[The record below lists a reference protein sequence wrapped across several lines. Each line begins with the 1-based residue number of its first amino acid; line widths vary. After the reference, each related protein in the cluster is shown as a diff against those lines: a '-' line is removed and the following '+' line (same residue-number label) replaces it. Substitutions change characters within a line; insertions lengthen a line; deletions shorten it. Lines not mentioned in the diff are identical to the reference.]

1 MAKNSRKF
9 KLFSLIVI
17 SALLGTA
24 LAGCGGSANKNAGDS
39 AENQGNSSA
48 VSEGK
53 TITWL
58 TARPENGAIIQ
69 TVRELADRYAEDHPG
84 FKLDIQVTAD
94 RPSYLTKLR
103 TLVASGEV
111 PEFIDTDAD
120 PYAQELAEAGM
131 LVDMKQFL
139 DEQGLYDQ
147 FYEPALKYQELP
159 DGSLYLLPL
168 EYHLEMT
175 WYNKKIFADN
185 NLSVPKTIDDMLT
198 VSKALKDKGITP
210 IAVDGVDVWPVLRYA
225 AMIPFRATGNE
236 FARNLSQGKAKMTDE
251 VGMQAANFVSDIGQY
266 FQQGFA
272 TTDYTTALNM
282 FLNGEAA
289 MYRMGTW
296 EIPSFVDENLPD
308 NMKGNVDYF
317 YLPTMEGAKTPD
329 NEFFGNSGIG
339 LAATADKFE
348 GTAKD
353 FLSFV
358 LNNYSDVYVAKQQ
371 MSPLKF
377 TIEDESKFSELF
389 LRIKQDMDNYG
400 SEFAKPWDTL
410 LDANTNSVMSDLIM
424 KLAMGG
430 MTPEE
435 FAKQVDDTVAQN
447 ASN

>member
-1 MAKNSRKF
+1 MTRSRKISSV
-9 KLFSLIVI
+9 LSLIVI
-17 SALLGTA
+17 SVLLATT
-24 LAGCGGSANKNAGDS
+24 LAGCGGSANQNAGGDKQTQ
-39 AENQGNSSA
+39 ENSS
-48 VSEGK
+48 EK

-69 TVRELADRYAEDHPG
+69 TVRELADRYAKDHPG

-103 TLVASGEV
+103 TLIASGDV

-120 PYAQELAEAGM
+120 PYAQELADAGM

-139 DEQGLYDQ
+139 QEQGLYDQ

-159 DGSLYLLPL
+159 DGRLFLLPL

-175 WYNKKIFADN
+175 WYNKKIFTEN
-185 NLSVPKTIDDMLT
+185 NLAVPKTIDDLLT
-198 VSKALKDKGITP
+198 VSKTLKDKGITP

-236 FARNLSQGKAKMTDE
+236 FARNLSQGKTKMTDE
-251 VGMQAANFVSDIGQY
+251 VGMKAANFVSEIGQY
-266 FQQGFA
+266 FQKGFA
-272 TTDYTTALNM
+272 TTDYTTAKNM

-289 MYRMGTW
+289 MYTMGTW

-317 YLPTMEGAKTPD
+317 YLPTIADAKTPN
-329 NEFFGNSGIG
+329 NEYFGNSGIG
-339 LAATADKFE
+339 LAAMASKFD

-353 FLSFV
+353 FLSYV
-358 LNNYSDVYVAKQQ
+358 LKNYSDVYVAKQQ
-371 MSPLKF
+371 MSPMKF
-377 TIEDESKFSELF
+377 KIDDESKFSKLF
-389 LRIKQDMDNYG
+389 LRIKKDTDNYG

-424 KLAMGG
+424 KLSMGA

-435 FAKQVDDTVAQN
+435 FAKQIDDTIAQN

>member
-1 MAKNSRKF
+1 MTTKKRKITTV
-9 KLFSLIVI
+9 LSLIAIFSLV
-17 SALLGTA
+17 ATA
-24 LAGCGGSANKNAGDS
+24 LAGCGGSENNSAGTNGD
-39 AENQGNSSA
+39 
-48 VSEGK
+48 K

-69 TVRELADRYAEDHPG
+69 TVRELADRYSEDHPG

-103 TLVASGEV
+103 TLVASGEL
-111 PEFIDTDAD
+111 PDFIDTDAD
-120 PYAQELAEAGM
+120 PYAQELADAGM

-139 DEQGLYDQ
+139 EEQGLYDQ

-175 WYNKKIFADN
+175 WYNKKIFEEN
-185 NLSVPKTIDDMLT
+185 NLTVPKTIDDMLT
-198 VSKALKDKGITP
+198 ISKALKDKGITP

-225 AMIPFRATGNE
+225 AMIPFRTTGNE
-236 FARNLSQGKAKMTDE
+236 FARNLSQGKAKMADD
-251 VGMQAANFVSDIGQY
+251 VGMQTANFVSEIGQY
-266 FQQGFA
+266 FQKGFA
-272 TTDYTTALNM
+272 STDYTTAKNM

-296 EIPSFVDENLPD
+296 EIPAFVDENLPEQL
-308 NMKGNVDYF
+308 KGQVDYF
-317 YLPTMEGAKTPD
+317 YLPTINNAKTLN

-339 LAATADKFE
+339 LAATTSNFDE
-348 GTAKD
+348 TTKD
-353 FLSFV
+353 FLSYV

-377 TIEDESKFSELF
+377 TIEDESKYSELF
-389 LRIKQDMDNYG
+389 LRIKKDMDNYG

-410 LDANTNSVMSDLIM
+410 LDADTNSVMSDLII
-424 KLAMGG
+424 KLAMGTI
-430 MTPEE
+430 TPED
-435 FAKQVDDTVAQN
+435 FSKQIDDAIAQN
-447 ASN
+447 AGN

>member
-1 MAKNSRKF
+1 MSTVLSLIAI
-9 KLFSLIVI
+9 FSLV
-17 SALLGTA
+17 ATA
-24 LAGCGGSANKNAGDS
+24 LAGCGGSENKSAGTNEDH
-39 AENQGNSSA
+39 
-48 VSEGK
+48 

-69 TVRELADRYAEDHPG
+69 TVRELADRYSEDHPK

-103 TLVASGEV
+103 TLVASGEL
-111 PEFIDTDAD
+111 PDFIDTDAD
-120 PYAQELAEAGM
+120 PYAQELADAGM
-131 LVDMKQFL
+131 LVDMKKFL
-139 DEQGLYDQ
+139 EEQGLYDQ

-175 WYNKKIFADN
+175 WYNKKIFEEN

-198 VSKALKDKGITP
+198 ISKTLKNKGITP

-225 AMIPFRATGNE
+225 AMIPFRTTGNE
-236 FARNLSQGKAKMTDE
+236 FARNLSQGKAKMADD
-251 VGMQAANFVSDIGQY
+251 VGMQTAKFVSEIGQY
-266 FQQGFA
+266 FQKGFA
-272 TTDYTTALNM
+272 STDYTTAKNM

-296 EIPSFVDENLPD
+296 EIPSFVDENLPEQL
-308 NMKGNVDYF
+308 KGQVDYF
-317 YLPTMEGAKTPD
+317 YLPTINNTKTPD

-339 LAATADKFE
+339 LAATTNNFDE
-348 GTAKD
+348 STKD
-353 FLSFV
+353 FLSYV
-358 LNNYSDVYVAKQQ
+358 LKNYSDVYVAKQQ

-377 TIEDESKFSELF
+377 TIEDESKYSELF
-389 LRIKQDMDNYG
+389 LRIKKDMDNYG

-410 LDANTNSVMSDLIM
+410 LDADTNSVMSDLII
-424 KLAMGG
+424 KLAMGTI
-430 MTPEE
+430 TPED
-435 FAKQVDDTVAQN
+435 FAKQIDDAIAQN

>member
-1 MAKNSRKF
+1 MAKKRKVA
-9 KLFSLIVI
+9 KIVSLLAILT
-17 SALLGTA
+17 LLATA
-24 LAGCGGSANKNAGDS
+24 LAGCGGSGNKNAGGDMQKQ
-39 AENQGNSSA
+39 ENSSA
-48 VSEGK
+48 GNAGK

-69 TVRELADRYAEDHPG
+69 TVQELADRYAKDHPG

-103 TLVASGEV
+103 TLIASGEV

-120 PYAQELAEAGM
+120 PYAQELADAGM

-139 DEQGLYDQ
+139 EEQGLYDQ

-159 DGSLYLLPL
+159 DGRLYLLPL

-175 WYNKKIFADN
+175 WYNKKIFAEN
-185 NLSVPKTIDDMLT
+185 NLAVPKTIDDMLT

-236 FARNLSQGKAKMTDE
+236 FARNLSQGKAKMSDE
-251 VGMQAANFVSDIGQY
+251 VGMQSANFVANIGQY

-272 TTDYTTALNM
+272 TTDYTTAKNM

-317 YLPTMEGAKTPD
+317 YLPTIAGAKTPD

-339 LAATADKFE
+339 LAATVSKFD

-353 FLSFV
+353 FLSYV
-358 LNNYSDVYVAKQQ
+358 LKNYSDVYVAKQQ

-377 TIEDESKFSELF
+377 TIKDESKFSELF
-389 LRIKQDMDNYG
+389 LRIKKDMDNYG
-400 SEFAKPWDTL
+400 AEFAKPWDTL

-424 KLAMGG
+424 KLAMGA

-435 FAKQVDDTVAQN
+435 FAKQVDDTIAQN

>member
-1 MAKNSRKF
+1 MTSNRKRKISNF
-9 KLFSLIVI
+9 LSLIII
-17 SALLGTA
+17 SAMLATA
-24 LAGCGGSANKNAGDS
+24 LAGCGGSANKKTGEDAQK
-39 AENQGNSSA
+39 QGNSS
-48 VSEGK
+48 GK

-69 TVRELADRYAEDHPG
+69 TVRELADRYAKDHPG

-103 TLVASGEV
+103 TLIASGDV

-120 PYAQELAEAGM
+120 PYAQELADAGM

-139 DEQGLYDQ
+139 QEQGLYDQ

-159 DGSLYLLPL
+159 DGRLFLLPL

-175 WYNKKIFADN
+175 WYNKKIFAEN
-185 NLSVPKTIDDMLT
+185 NLTVPKTIDEMLT

-225 AMIPFRATGNE
+225 AMIPFRATGND

-251 VGMQAANFVSDIGQY
+251 VGMKAANFVSEIGQY
-266 FQQGFA
+266 FQKGFA
-272 TTDYTTALNM
+272 TTDYTTAKNM

-289 MYRMGTW
+289 MYTMGTW

-317 YLPTMEGAKTPD
+317 YLPTIADAKTPN
-329 NEFFGNSGIG
+329 NEYFGNSGIG
-339 LAATADKFE
+339 LAAMASKFD

-353 FLSFV
+353 FLSYV
-358 LNNYSDVYVAKQQ
+358 LKNYSDVYVAKQQ

-377 TIEDESKFSELF
+377 TIKDESKFSKLF
-389 LRIKQDMDNYG
+389 LKIKKDMDNYG

-424 KLAMGG
+424 KLSMGA

-435 FAKQVDDTVAQN
+435 FAKQVDDTIAQN

>member
-1 MAKNSRKF
+1 MTTKKRKMS
-9 KLFSLIVI
+9 KVLSLIAIFSLV
-17 SALLGTA
+17 ATA
-24 LAGCGGSANKNAGDS
+24 LAGCGGSENNSTGTKGD
-39 AENQGNSSA
+39 N
-48 VSEGK
+48 

-69 TVRELADRYAEDHPG
+69 TVRELADRYSKDHPE

-103 TLVASGEV
+103 TLVASGEL
-111 PEFIDTDAD
+111 PDFIDTDAD
-120 PYAQELAEAGM
+120 PYAQELADAGM

-139 DEQGLYDQ
+139 EEQGLYDQ

-175 WYNKKIFADN
+175 WYNKKIFEEN
-185 NLSVPKTIDDMLT
+185 NLTVPKTIDDMLT
-198 VSKALKDKGITP
+198 ISKTLKDKGITP

-225 AMIPFRATGNE
+225 AMIPFRTTGNE
-236 FARNLSQGKAKMTDE
+236 FARNLSQGKVKMADD
-251 VGMQAANFVSDIGQY
+251 VGMQAANFVSEIGQY
-266 FQQGFA
+266 FQKGFA
-272 TTDYTTALNM
+272 STDYTTAKNM

-296 EIPSFVDENLPD
+296 EIPSFVDENLPEQL
-308 NMKGNVDYF
+308 KGQVDYF
-317 YLPTMEGAKTPD
+317 YLPTINNAKTPD

-339 LAATADKFE
+339 LAATTNNFDE
-348 GTAKD
+348 TTKD
-353 FLSFV
+353 FLSYV
-358 LNNYSDVYVAKQQ
+358 LKNYSDVYVAKQQ

-377 TIEDESKFSELF
+377 TIEDESKYSELF
-389 LRIKQDMDNYG
+389 LRIKKDMDHYG

-410 LDANTNSVMSDLIM
+410 LDADTNSVMSDLII
-424 KLAMGG
+424 KLAMGT
-430 MTPEE
+430 MTPED
-435 FAKQVDDTVAQN
+435 FAKQIDDAIAQN

>member
-1 MAKNSRKF
+1 MARSRKML
-9 KLFSLIVI
+9 KVFSLIVI
-17 SALLGTA
+17 SGLLATA
-24 LAGCGGSANKNAGDS
+24 LAGCGGSAGKNVGADS
-39 AENQGNSSA
+39 QKQGNT
-48 VSEGK
+48 SEGNESQ

-69 TVRELADRYAEDHPG
+69 TVRELADRYAQDHPG

-175 WYNKKIFADN
+175 WYNKKIFAEN
-185 NLSVPKTIDDMLT
+185 NLTVPKTIDDMLT
-198 VSKALKDKGITP
+198 VSRTLKDKGITP

-251 VGMQAANFVSDIGQY
+251 VGMKSANFVSEIGQY

-272 TTDYTTALNM
+272 TTDYTTAKNM
-282 FLNGEAA
+282 FLSGEAA

-317 YLPTMEGAKTPD
+317 YLPTMANAKTPD
-329 NEFFGNSGIG
+329 NEYFGNSGIG
-339 LAATADKFE
+339 LAATASKFE

-353 FLSFV
+353 FLSYV
-358 LNNYSDVYVAKQQ
+358 LKNYSDVYVAKQQ

-389 LRIKQDMDNYG
+389 LRIKKDMDNYG

-424 KLAMGG
+424 KLTMGA

-435 FAKQVDDTVAQN
+435 FAKQVDDAIAQN
-447 ASN
+447 VGN

>member
-1 MAKNSRKF
+1 MTTKKRKITTV
-9 KLFSLIVI
+9 LSLIAIFSLV
-17 SALLGTA
+17 ATA
-24 LAGCGGSANKNAGDS
+24 LAGCGGSENNSAGTNGD
-39 AENQGNSSA
+39 
-48 VSEGK
+48 K

-69 TVRELADRYAEDHPG
+69 TVRELADRYSEDHPE

-103 TLVASGEV
+103 TLVASGEL
-111 PEFIDTDAD
+111 PDFIDTDAD
-120 PYAQELAEAGM
+120 PYAQELADAGM

-139 DEQGLYDQ
+139 EEQGLYDQ

-175 WYNKKIFADN
+175 WYNKKIFEEN
-185 NLSVPKTIDDMLT
+185 NLTVPKTIDDMLT
-198 VSKALKDKGITP
+198 ISKALKDKGITP

-225 AMIPFRATGNE
+225 AMIPFRTTGNE
-236 FARNLSQGKAKMTDE
+236 FARNLSQGRAKMADD
-251 VGMQAANFVSDIGQY
+251 VGMQTANFVSDIGQY
-266 FQQGFA
+266 FQKGFA
-272 TTDYTTALNM
+272 STDYTTAKNM

-296 EIPSFVDENLPD
+296 EIPAFVDENLPEQL
-308 NMKGNVDYF
+308 KGQVDYF
-317 YLPTMEGAKTPD
+317 YLPTINNAKTLN

-339 LAATADKFE
+339 LAATTNNFDE
-348 GTAKD
+348 TTKD
-353 FLSFV
+353 FLSYV

-377 TIEDESKFSELF
+377 TIEDESKYSELF
-389 LRIKQDMDNYG
+389 LRIKKDMDNYG

-410 LDANTNSVMSDLIM
+410 LDADTNSVMSDLII
-424 KLAMGG
+424 KLAMG
-430 MTPEE
+430 TISPED
-435 FAKQVDDTVAQN
+435 FAKQIDDAIAQN

>member
-1 MAKNSRKF
+1 MTTKKRKITTV
-9 KLFSLIVI
+9 LSLIAIFSLV
-17 SALLGTA
+17 ATA
-24 LAGCGGSANKNAGDS
+24 LAGCGGSENNSAGTNGD
-39 AENQGNSSA
+39 
-48 VSEGK
+48 K

-69 TVRELADRYAEDHPG
+69 TVRELADRYSEDHPE

-103 TLVASGEV
+103 TLVASGEL
-111 PEFIDTDAD
+111 PDFIDTDAD
-120 PYAQELAEAGM
+120 PYAQELADAGM

-139 DEQGLYDQ
+139 EEQGLYDQ

-175 WYNKKIFADN
+175 WYNKKIFEEN
-185 NLSVPKTIDDMLT
+185 NLTVPKTIDDMLT
-198 VSKALKDKGITP
+198 ISKALKDKGITP

-225 AMIPFRATGNE
+225 AMIPFRTTGNE
-236 FARNLSQGKAKMTDE
+236 FARNLSQGKAKMADD
-251 VGMQAANFVSDIGQY
+251 VGMQTANFVSDIGQY
-266 FQQGFA
+266 FQKGFA
-272 TTDYTTALNM
+272 STDYTTAKNM

-289 MYRMGTW
+289 MYCMGTW
-296 EIPSFVDENLPD
+296 EIPAFVDENLPEQL
-308 NMKGNVDYF
+308 KGQVDYF
-317 YLPTMEGAKTPD
+317 YLPTINNAKTLN

-339 LAATADKFE
+339 LAATTNNFDE
-348 GTAKD
+348 TTKD
-353 FLSFV
+353 FLSYV

-377 TIEDESKFSELF
+377 TIEDESKYSELF
-389 LRIKQDMDNYG
+389 LRIKKDMDNYG

-410 LDANTNSVMSDLIM
+410 LDADTNSVMSDLII
-424 KLAMGG
+424 KLAMG
-430 MTPEE
+430 TISPED
-435 FAKQVDDTVAQN
+435 FAKQIDDAIAQN

>member
-1 MAKNSRKF
+1 MAKKRNIF
-9 KLFSLIVI
+9 KAFSLIAI
-17 SALLGTA
+17 SALLATA
-24 LAGCGGSANKNAGDS
+24 LAGCGGAADKNAES
-39 AENQGNSSA
+39 ATPKEGGENNGT
-48 VSEGK
+48 

-84 FKLDIQVTAD
+84 FELDIQVTAD

-103 TLVASGEV
+103 TLIASGEV

-120 PYAQELAEAGM
+120 PYAQELANAGM

-175 WYNKKIFADN
+175 WFNKKIFEEN
-185 NLSVPKTIDDMLT
+185 NLSVPKTIDDLLT

-210 IAVDGVDVWPVLRYA
+210 IAVDGVDIWPVLRYA

-236 FARNLSQGKAKMTDE
+236 FARNLSQGKAKVTDE
-251 VGMQAANFVSDIGQY
+251 VGMEAANFVSNIGQY
-266 FQQGFA
+266 FQKGFA

-289 MYRMGTW
+289 MYNMGTW
-296 EIPSFVDENLPD
+296 EISSFLEENLPE

-317 YLPTMEGAKTPD
+317 YLPTIPNASTPD

-339 LAATADKFE
+339 LAATADKFD
-348 GTAKD
+348 GAAKD
-353 FLSFV
+353 FLSYV
-358 LNNYSDVYVAKQQ
+358 LKNYSDVYVAKQQ

-389 LRIKQDMDNYG
+389 LRIKKDMDNYG

-410 LDANTNSVMSDLIM
+410 LDANSNSIMSDLIM
-424 KLAMGG
+424 KLAMGVIS
-430 MTPEE
+430 PEE
-435 FAKQVDDTVAQN
+435 FAKQVDDTIAQN
-447 ASN
+447 VSN

>member
-1 MAKNSRKF
+1 MASNRKMF
-9 KLFSLIVI
+9 KLLSLFVI
-17 SALLGTA
+17 SALFATA
-24 LAGCGGSANKNAGDS
+24 LAGCGGSANKNAGSDS
-39 AENQGNSSA
+39 QKQENSPEANTS
-48 VSEGK
+48 K

-69 TVRELADRYAEDHPG
+69 TVRELADNYAKDHPG

-103 TLVASGEV
+103 TLIASGQV
-111 PEFIDTDAD
+111 PEFFDTDAD
-120 PYAQELAEAGM
+120 PYAKELADAGM
-131 LVDMKQFL
+131 MVDMKQFL
-139 DEQGLYDQ
+139 EEQGLYDK

-159 DGSLYLLPL
+159 DGRLYLLPL

-175 WYNKKIFADN
+175 WYNKKIFAEN
-185 NLSVPKTIDDMLT
+185 NLTVPKTIDDMVT
-198 VSKALKDKGITP
+198 VSKTLKSKGITP

-236 FARNLSQGKAKMTDE
+236 FARNLSQGKAKMTDK
-251 VGMQAANFVSDIGQY
+251 VGMQAANFVSEIGQY
-266 FQQGFA
+266 FQKGFA
-272 TTDYTTALNM
+272 TTDYTTAKNM
-282 FLNGEAA
+282 FLKGEVA

-296 EIPSFVDENLPD
+296 EIPSFVDENLPE

-317 YLPTMEGAKTPD
+317 YLPTIPNAKTPN

-339 LAATADKFE
+339 LAVAASKFE
-348 GTAKD
+348 GTPKD
-353 FLSFV
+353 FLSYV
-358 LNNYSDVYVAKQQ
+358 LKNYSNVYVTKQQ

-377 TIEDESKFSELF
+377 TIEDESKFSKLF
-389 LRIKQDMDNYG
+389 LRIKKDMDNYG

-410 LDANTNSVMSDLIM
+410 LDANTNSVMSDLII
-424 KLAMGG
+424 KLAMGA

-435 FAKQVDDTVAQN
+435 FAKQVDDSIAQN